1 MRVVIGSAFRNM
13 GGRLGRYFTQVEGL
27 NRHLQ
32 RDYPDYGNLR
42 IVAVEGDSR
51 DRTREVLIE
60 GARKIGVELD
70 LVTHNHG
77 YPPFGSVETVERM
90 TCLTDILNAGLS
102 RVEDDD
108 DIMIWVECDL
118 SWSPIQMLGLARAAT
133 QLAVICAPMAW
144 AGDAFYDVW
153 GFRGLDGTRFSSF
166 APYHADYSPER
177 LTELSS
183 AGSCLVM
190 PAHIAR
196 EVRAEDPEA
205 LVAWC
210 RSARKHGHKIYL
222 VPDFE
227 VRQV

>member
-27 NRHLQ
+27 RRHLEKE
-32 RDYPDYGNLR
+32 YPETGNLR
-42 IVAVEGDSR
+42 IIAVEGDSK
-51 DRTREVLIE
+51 DRTREVLAE
-60 GARKIGVELD
+60 GASKLGLD
-70 LVTHNHG
+70 LELLTHNHG
-77 YPPFGSVETVERM
+77 HPPFGSVETVERM
-90 TCLTDILNAGLS
+90 TALTDILNMGLDAA
-102 RVEDDD
+102 RPDD
-108 DIMIWVECDL
+108 DIWIWVECDL
-118 SWSPIQMLGLARAAT
+118 VWSPRQMLGLVRAAT
-133 QLAVICAPMAW
+133 QLAAICAPMVW

-153 GFRGLDGTRFSSF
+153 GFRGLDGTRFSSL
-166 APYHADYSPER
+166 APYHTDYSPQR

-196 EVRAEDPEA
+196 EVRAKDPEA

-210 RSARKHGHKIYL
+210 RSARSHGYKIYL
-222 VPDFE
+222 KPDFE